1 MPYPPHKRLRAYVVA
16 LMPGLLCLGSAAV
29 AQIEPVA
36 QMAVQALRDTHEF
49 SSFMRPAAEP
59 ARMNQPDDAPFT
71 VLRQGGPWSQADV
84 AAVPAN
90 VSALMAMAREGRW
103 ADALELVKKDQLPPD
118 VRDHDGTTLLTLA
131 ARAGQLPTVQ
141 ELLRRG
147 ADPDRRG
154 LAGYTP
160 LAAAAV
166 GGHDLVVLALLRSQ
180 AQVDLPSANTQTP
193 LHLAARAGHT
203 RVVQR
208 LLKAHADPLRW
219 NRDGRHALSEAALG
233 GHIDVMDMLVRSG
246 LAADTPDRNGLNALH
261 AAALGRRFE
270 AAAWLQARGVQ
281 SAHPITQVLLERPA
295 DVVMATP

>member
-1 MPYPPHKRLRAYVVA
+1 MPYPRHKQLRAFVFTLA
-16 LMPGLLCLGSAAV
+16 PGLCLTSTAM

-36 QMAVQALRDTHEF
+36 QMAAQAQGDAHEF
-49 SSFMRPAAEP
+49 SSFVRPAPEP
-59 ARMNQPDDAPFT
+59 ARLGRPDDTPFT
-71 VLRQGGPWSQADV
+71 VLRQGGPWSEADV

-103 ADALELVKKDQLPPD
+103 AEAIELVKKDRLPPD
-118 VRDHDGTTLLTLA
+118 VRDHDGATLLTLA
-131 ARAGQLPTVQ
+131 ARAGHLPTVQ

-166 GGHDLVVLALLRSQ
+166 GGHDLVVLELLRAQ
-180 AQVDLPSANTQTP
+180 AKVDLPSANSQTP
-193 LHLAARAGHT
+193 LHLAARAGHA

-219 NRDGRHALSEAALG
+219 NRDGRHALCEAALG
-233 GHIDVMDMLVRSG
+233 GHIAVMDMLVRSG
-246 LAADTPDRNGLNALH
+246 LSAATPDRNGLNALH

-281 SAHPITQVLLERPA
+281 IAHPITQVLLERPA